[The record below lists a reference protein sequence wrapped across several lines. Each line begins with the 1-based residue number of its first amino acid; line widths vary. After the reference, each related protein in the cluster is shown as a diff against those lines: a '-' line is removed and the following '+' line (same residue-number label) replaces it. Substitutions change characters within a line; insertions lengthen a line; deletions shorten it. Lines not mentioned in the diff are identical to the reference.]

1 MVIFVKST
9 LLIVF
14 LLFLLALGSY
24 CLFFPKS
31 VQEYAARVVNFGVLG
46 TSSGLQSFVRSSG
59 YVFVVRATGII
70 AYVIV
75 ALLAVALY
83 REGIR

>member
-1 MVIFVKST
+1 MILMKST
-9 LLIVF
+9 LLIAF
-14 LLFLLALGSY
+14 LMFLLAFGSY

-31 VQEYAARVVNFGVLG
+31 VQEYAARVVNFGVFG
-46 TSSGLQSFVRSSG
+46 TSSGLQGFVRSSG
-59 YVFVVRATGII
+59 YEFVVRATGII